1 MPVGIM
7 SLMQQRAVWHLVGL
21 GTATAV
27 CIGLVL
33 ADAAVNRAFTHAY
46 LIWNLFLAW
55 LPLLFA
61 YGLQRT
67 LQHKL
72 WSSWAALGLTVLWFA
87 FLPNSFYLV
96 SDFVHLGDFEATQ
109 LVFGAVM
116 LTALTLT
123 GLWLGVTSLV
133 LVHTQLRRRL
143 SMGVSTA
150 FIGLTLFIASVAIYI
165 GRDLRWN
172 SWDLLLNPFGLLFDL
187 SERFIHPSQY
197 AQVFSV
203 VAPTFILLATVYFL
217 SWRAIR
223 AVEKQPL

>member
-1 MPVGIM
+1 
-7 SLMQQRAVWHLVGL
+7 MQQRVAWHLVGF
-21 GTATAV
+21 GAATAV

-33 ADAAVNRAFTHAY
+33 TDTAVNQAFTHGY

-61 YGLQRT
+61 YELYRVIQR
-67 LQHKL
+67 QP
-72 WSSWAALGLTVLWFA
+72 WSSWTALGLTVFWFA

-96 SDFVHLGDFEATQ
+96 SDFVHLGDFEANQ
-109 LVFGAVM
+109 LVFGAAI

-123 GLWLGVTSLV
+123 GLWLGFTSLI
-133 LVHTQLRRRL
+133 LVHMQLRKRL
-143 SMGVSTA
+143 DAPTSAVLAG
-150 FIGLTLFIASVAIYI
+150 ITLFIASVAVYI

-187 SERFIHPSQY
+187 SERFMHPSQY

-203 VAPTFILLATVYFL
+203 VAPIFILLATVYFL
-217 SWRAIR
+217 SWRAVR
-223 AVEKQPL
+223 AVQKLPL